1 MNRENLIRL
10 LETPP
15 VTGRTK
21 DYAGMVDFAKLAD
34 MIDQVYQLELGELQE
49 DLRLA
54 RNGYSEL
61 KTENAELKK
70 EVKAGAF
77 MLADM
82 HDKYESASQ
91 AKEHERE
98 RITGIIANASYSK
111 PDSLDLVLPF
121 KTWQELC
128 RTDGQFLKEGK

>member
-1 MNRENLIRL
+1 MNKEKIIRL

-15 VTGRTK
+15 VTGRAK

-34 MIDQVYQLELGELQE
+34 MIDQLYQLDLGELQE

-61 KTENAELKK
+61 KAENIKLKG
-70 EVKAGAF
+70 EVKAGAG

-91 AKEHERE
+91 AKEHERA
-98 RITGIIANASYSK
+98 RIMGIIANASYSK
-111 PDSLDLVLPF
+111 PDSLDVILPF
-121 KTWQELC
+121 NTWQELC
-128 RTDGQFLKEGK
+128 RTDGQFLKESK